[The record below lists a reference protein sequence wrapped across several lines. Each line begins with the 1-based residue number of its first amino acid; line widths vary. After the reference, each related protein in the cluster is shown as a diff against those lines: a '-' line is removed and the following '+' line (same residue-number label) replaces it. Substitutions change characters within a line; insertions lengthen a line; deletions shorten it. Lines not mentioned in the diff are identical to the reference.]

1 MQEVIN
7 GKDKNIK
14 KALLIVYTK
23 KNCTKLKTKNVAPP
37 AILHNYFAR
46 NEEYLKGYIIFLMN
60 LKRLKFINLF
70 GIFQFQF
77 SFS

>member
-1 MQEVIN
+1 MQEVII

-37 AILHNYFAR
+37 AILLNYFAR
-46 NEEYLKGYIIFLMN
+46 NEEYLKGYIIFFN
-60 LKRLKFINLF
+60 EFKTIKVY
-70 GIFQFQF
+70 
-77 SFS
+77 